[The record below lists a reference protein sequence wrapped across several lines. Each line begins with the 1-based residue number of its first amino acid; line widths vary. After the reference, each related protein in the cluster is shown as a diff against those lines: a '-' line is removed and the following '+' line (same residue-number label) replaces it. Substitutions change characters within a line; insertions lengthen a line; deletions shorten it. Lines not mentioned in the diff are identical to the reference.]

1 MRINRRNS
9 LLLSCYGKI
18 AIILEVKIQF
28 DGMVS
33 KSFTIAKNP
42 LKIRQMKGYCE
53 KVHKLDLKLDIWII
67 SPRIWEIKSNFER
80 AWFHLLIF
88 SLKGSVF
95 AGCVLK
101 VRRPVRTK
109 QSHKTY
115 NTNTK
120 LYNTITNLK
129 QNHKIRNTNTK
140 LCDSNTNLK
149 QNHKIRNTNTKL
161 CNTNTNLKQNHKISN
176 TNTKLC
182 NTNTNFKQNHKIR
195 NTNTKLCNTNTNFKQ
210 NHKIRNTNTK
220 LCNTNTNFKQ
230 NHKIPNTNTKLCHT
244 NTNLSLC

>member
-67 SPRIWEIKSNFER
+67 SPRIWEIKSHFER

-95 AGCVLK
+95 AGCVPISHAMAKSTEAGKNKTESQNLQHK
-101 VRRPVRTK
+101 
-109 QSHKTY
+109 HKTLQY
-115 NTNTK
+115 
-120 LYNTITNLK
+120 
-129 QNHKIRNTNTK
+129 NHK
-140 LCDSNTNLK
+140 LK
-149 QNHKIRNTNTKL
+149 TESQNPQH
-161 CNTNTNLKQNHKISN
+161 
-176 TNTKLC
+176 
-182 NTNTNFKQNHKIR
+182 
-195 NTNTKLCNTNTNFKQ
+195 
-210 NHKIRNTNTK
+210 
-220 LCNTNTNFKQ
+220 
-230 NHKIPNTNTKLCHT
+230 
-244 NTNLSLC
+244 